1 MPRSVSL
8 QTRRL
13 QVMAGI
19 DNLGYA
25 KQIGATDTVRLVAFR
40 HRLDATAGRHDL
52 KLAKALPKYDF
63 VSAALPD
70 PATPHHDTD
79 HDTDGRPG
87 RGRLRRRSADPG
99 GILTRGGRLSLR
111 RRRGAPGVLTGTT
124 GQTLLR
130 ARRPARVH
138 MALLVAGCVCASSGQ
153 GEAAARPQ
161 GEDATDPT
169 SST

>member
-70 PATPHHDTD
+70 PATPHT
-79 HDTDGRPG
+79 TPTGGQAAR
-87 RGRLRRRSADPG
+87 RLRRRSADPG

-111 RRRGAPGVLTGTT
+111 RRRGAPGVLTETT

-138 MALLVAGCVCASSGQ
+138 IALLVAGCVCASSGQ

-161 GEDATDPT
+161 GDDATDPT